1 MTSSKKIIKYIAIAL
16 AIFLIF
22 EILIGIISGSYIILN
37 SLNIINQDE
46 NIIID
51 DYKTLINNLE
61 QVSNLKIDFEYT
73 NLYIKEGENFKIKT
87 NNKKIKIISNDNSIS
102 IKEENKYIL
111 SSKNLESNLVIYIP
125 KDITLD
131 LLNIE
136 TGVGKINI
144 EQLNTKKLYLE
155 LGLGEVLL
163 KNVVATSNTFIDG
176 GVSKTELINC
186 NFNNLK
192 IDLGVGEFNFNGIL
206 TGKNEIDSSV
216 GLTNITLD
224 NKKENYTIDLSKGLG
239 NIVVDYEKFESD
251 GIYGNGN
258 NYLKVDGEIGEINI
272 NFIK

>member
-22 EILIGIISGSYIILN
+22 EILIGTISGSYIILN

-46 NIIID
+46 TIIID

-61 QVSNLKIDFEYT
+61 QVSNLKIDLEYT
-73 NLYIKEGENFKIKT
+73 DLYIKEGENFKIKT

-176 GVSKTELINC
+176 GVSKSELINC

-239 NIVVDYEKFESD
+239 NIVVDYEKIESD
-251 GIYGNGN
+251 GIYGNGD
-258 NYLKVDGEIGEINI
+258 NYLKVDGGIGEINI